1 MANSLKDRLS
11 LSSPRRHS
19 LVEWVFWRDLF
30 WSGALLGVVSRKG
43 QQSLRFLIAKSMD
56 AGGSSSVQSVYISIG
71 TYFIP
76 KKCFNTFPR
85 HLIVDSDKNSFSI

>member
-19 LVEWVFWRDLF
+19 LVEWVFSRDLF